1 MRSNSDDRR
10 GLAGEPGLGQHARVD
25 QLLRALG
32 VNLLG
37 SLAARLP
44 ARAGAVVQLLLILVG
59 SLLPLWPLLRGWIE
73 LQDLLAYSSLW
84 LAMSVGS
91 TLIRLNTMARRDA
104 ITRFFALHYAIMIG
118 VLSLV
123 CGVWSV
129 ILLFMAGVS
138 GGWFALIP
146 TAAALLLSH
155 AWSLADGW
163 FLRGGRTVTRLW
175 QVLLPGYLRF
185 IPVLLATIAGA
196 VLIIGEYPL
205 DYRFVAAAALVVV
218 LTAIDLTLAL
228 ASFRLTR

>member
-1 MRSNSDDRR
+1 MNEI
-10 GLAGEPGLGQHARVD
+10 A
-25 QLLRALG
+25 RALG
-32 VNLLG
+32 FNLLG

-44 ARAGAVVQLLLILVG
+44 ARVGAAVQVLLILIG
-59 SLLPLWPLLRGWIE
+59 SLLPLWPLGRGWIQ

-84 LAMSVGS
+84 LAFSVAG
-91 TLIRLNTMARRDA
+91 TLIRLRTLATQNET
-104 ITRFFALHYAIMIG
+104 TRFFTLHYTIMIG

-185 IPVLLATIAGA
+185 VPVLLATIAGA

>member
-1 MRSNSDDRR
+1 MNQ
-10 GLAGEPGLGQHARVD
+10 LA
-25 QLLRALG
+25 RALG
-32 VNLLG
+32 FGLL
-37 SLAARLP
+37 SSVASRLP
-44 ARAGAVVQLLLILVG
+44 APIATAVQLLLILIG

-73 LQDLLAYSSLW
+73 LQDLLAYSALW
-84 LAMSVGS
+84 LAMSVGA
-91 TLIRLNTMARRDA
+91 TLIRLATMGRRDA
-104 ITRFFALHYAIMIG
+104 TTRFFALHYAIMIG

-123 CGVWSV
+123 CGAWSV

-146 TAAALLLSH
+146 TAAALLLSN

-163 FLRGGRTVTRLW
+163 FLRGGRTVARLW

-205 DYRFVAAAALVVV
+205 DYRLVAAATLVVV